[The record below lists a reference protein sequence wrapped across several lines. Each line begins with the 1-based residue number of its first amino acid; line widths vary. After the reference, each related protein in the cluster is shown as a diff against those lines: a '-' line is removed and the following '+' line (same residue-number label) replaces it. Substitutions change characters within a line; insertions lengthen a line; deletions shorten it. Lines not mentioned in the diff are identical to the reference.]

1 MKKVFATVVLT
12 AVVLFSVLV
21 SCTKERADEPRQ
33 KSVYKTYYFRVDGVE
48 DGGTY
53 SSPIGRVTIKQN

>member
-1 MKKVFATVVLT
+1 MKKVFAL
-12 AVVLFSVLV
+12 LLLLSIGYI
-21 SCTKERADEPRQ
+21 SCTKARVDEPRQ